1 MLLIYYV
8 KIMSK
13 KIKWY
18 YFRKG
23 WTTCVKAS
31 KFLEANSIEVL
42 EEISASKKLNETDA
56 KNLLKKASKIMVFKG
71 KKTDTF
77 NIKDEK
83 TSSIVPYMLGPTGN
97 LRAPTLIYNSVIIV
111 GFNEEKFN
119 EFFS

>member
-42 EEISASKKLNETDA
+42 DEISASKKLNETDA
-56 KNLLKKASKIMVFKG
+56 RNLLKKASKLMVFKG

-83 TSSIVPYMLGPTGN
+83 TSLIVPYMLGPTGN
-97 LRAPTLIYNSVIIV
+97 LRAPTLICNSVIIV

>member
-42 EEISASKKLNETDA
+42 DEISASKKLNETDA
-56 KNLLKKASKIMVFKG
+56 RNLLKKTSKLMVFKG

-83 TSSIVPYMLGPTGN
+83 ASSIVPYMLGPTGN

>member
-42 EEISASKKLNETDA
+42 DEISASKKLNETDA
-56 KNLLKKASKIMVFKG
+56 RNLLKKASKLMVFKG

-83 TSSIVPYMLGPTGN
+83 TSLIVPYMLGPTGN
-97 LRAPTLIYNSVIIV
+97 LRAPTLICNSVIIV
-111 GFNEEKFN
+111 GFNEEKFY